1 MVFVNYIQ
9 LDFVSFIVEIFLFIL
24 SIVLLMFG
32 VFLVSMRQYK
42 YVTLVKEL
50 HYILILVFFF
60 AVLLLIETPVINQ
73 VIFNNLLCIDP
84 LVLNVKVVLLVTIIS
99 CLLVSFNYIKNEKL
113 SLFEYN
119 ILILIS
125 VIGLIC
131 FVSAYDFVSFYLA
144 LELQSLCFYILASFK
159 KDSAFSTESGIKY
172 FILGALSS
180 GFLLFGMSLIY
191 GAIGSTNFEVIL
203 KSLALVNY
211 NEFFSDSCV
220 CRVVMGSVF
229 ILISILFKL
238 TAAPFHM
245 WAPDVYEGAPTS
257 ISIIFAAVPKLAFF
271 VILLKIFYVLF
282 YDLLFFW
289 QNEVLFCSLVSIL
302 VGTFSALRQSKIKR
316 FLAFSSV
323 THVGFLLIAFAS
335 GTLEGVTSLFFYM
348 IIYIVMTLN
357 AWSIVLLLEY
367 GKKGS
372 RLRYITDLQNLA
384 KTNPVI
390 AFTLAMNLFSMAGVP
405 PLAGFFAK
413 MYIFFAGLEVS
424 LNLIVI
430 TGIVISVI
438 SAFYYLRFIK
448 LMYFDGTT
456 QGFFFINEGQ
466 SKLIYVLGISFF
478 FLFFFFL
485 NPNLLAL
492 FSESLGVFLFT
503 SL

>member
-24 SIVLLMFG
+24 SIVLLIFG

-159 KDSAFSTESGIKY
+159 KDSAFSTESGLKY

-245 WAPDVYEGAPTS
+245 
-257 ISIIFAAVPKLAFF
+257 
-271 VILLKIFYVLF
+271 
-282 YDLLFFW
+282 
-289 QNEVLFCSLVSIL
+289 
-302 VGTFSALRQSKIKR
+302 
-316 FLAFSSV
+316 
-323 THVGFLLIAFAS
+323 
-335 GTLEGVTSLFFYM
+335 
-348 IIYIVMTLN
+348 
-357 AWSIVLLLEY
+357 
-367 GKKGS
+367 
-372 RLRYITDLQNLA
+372 
-384 KTNPVI
+384 
-390 AFTLAMNLFSMAGVP
+390 
-405 PLAGFFAK
+405 
-413 MYIFFAGLEVS
+413 
-424 LNLIVI
+424 
-430 TGIVISVI
+430 
-438 SAFYYLRFIK
+438 
-448 LMYFDGTT
+448 
-456 QGFFFINEGQ
+456 
-466 SKLIYVLGISFF
+466 
-478 FLFFFFL
+478 
-485 NPNLLAL
+485 
-492 FSESLGVFLFT
+492 
-503 SL
+503 

>member
-60 AVLLLIETPVINQ
+60 AVLLIIETPVINQ

-245 WAPDVYEGAPTS
+245 
-257 ISIIFAAVPKLAFF
+257 
-271 VILLKIFYVLF
+271 
-282 YDLLFFW
+282 
-289 QNEVLFCSLVSIL
+289 
-302 VGTFSALRQSKIKR
+302 
-316 FLAFSSV
+316 
-323 THVGFLLIAFAS
+323 
-335 GTLEGVTSLFFYM
+335 
-348 IIYIVMTLN
+348 
-357 AWSIVLLLEY
+357 
-367 GKKGS
+367 
-372 RLRYITDLQNLA
+372 
-384 KTNPVI
+384 
-390 AFTLAMNLFSMAGVP
+390 
-405 PLAGFFAK
+405 
-413 MYIFFAGLEVS
+413 
-424 LNLIVI
+424 
-430 TGIVISVI
+430 
-438 SAFYYLRFIK
+438 
-448 LMYFDGTT
+448 
-456 QGFFFINEGQ
+456 
-466 SKLIYVLGISFF
+466 
-478 FLFFFFL
+478 
-485 NPNLLAL
+485 
-492 FSESLGVFLFT
+492 
-503 SL
+503 

>member
-245 WAPDVYEGAPTS
+245 
-257 ISIIFAAVPKLAFF
+257 
-271 VILLKIFYVLF
+271 
-282 YDLLFFW
+282 
-289 QNEVLFCSLVSIL
+289 
-302 VGTFSALRQSKIKR
+302 
-316 FLAFSSV
+316 
-323 THVGFLLIAFAS
+323 
-335 GTLEGVTSLFFYM
+335 
-348 IIYIVMTLN
+348 
-357 AWSIVLLLEY
+357 
-367 GKKGS
+367 
-372 RLRYITDLQNLA
+372 
-384 KTNPVI
+384 
-390 AFTLAMNLFSMAGVP
+390 
-405 PLAGFFAK
+405 
-413 MYIFFAGLEVS
+413 
-424 LNLIVI
+424 
-430 TGIVISVI
+430 
-438 SAFYYLRFIK
+438 
-448 LMYFDGTT
+448 
-456 QGFFFINEGQ
+456 
-466 SKLIYVLGISFF
+466 
-478 FLFFFFL
+478 
-485 NPNLLAL
+485 
-492 FSESLGVFLFT
+492 
-503 SL
+503 

>member
-60 AVLLLIETPVINQ
+60 SVLLLIETPVINQ

-245 WAPDVYEGAPTS
+245 
-257 ISIIFAAVPKLAFF
+257 
-271 VILLKIFYVLF
+271 
-282 YDLLFFW
+282 
-289 QNEVLFCSLVSIL
+289 
-302 VGTFSALRQSKIKR
+302 
-316 FLAFSSV
+316 
-323 THVGFLLIAFAS
+323 
-335 GTLEGVTSLFFYM
+335 
-348 IIYIVMTLN
+348 
-357 AWSIVLLLEY
+357 
-367 GKKGS
+367 
-372 RLRYITDLQNLA
+372 
-384 KTNPVI
+384 
-390 AFTLAMNLFSMAGVP
+390 
-405 PLAGFFAK
+405 
-413 MYIFFAGLEVS
+413 
-424 LNLIVI
+424 
-430 TGIVISVI
+430 
-438 SAFYYLRFIK
+438 
-448 LMYFDGTT
+448 
-456 QGFFFINEGQ
+456 
-466 SKLIYVLGISFF
+466 
-478 FLFFFFL
+478 
-485 NPNLLAL
+485 
-492 FSESLGVFLFT
+492 
-503 SL
+503 

>member
-191 GAIGSTNFEVIL
+191 GSIGSTNFEVIL

-245 WAPDVYEGAPTS
+245 
-257 ISIIFAAVPKLAFF
+257 
-271 VILLKIFYVLF
+271 
-282 YDLLFFW
+282 
-289 QNEVLFCSLVSIL
+289 
-302 VGTFSALRQSKIKR
+302 
-316 FLAFSSV
+316 
-323 THVGFLLIAFAS
+323 
-335 GTLEGVTSLFFYM
+335 
-348 IIYIVMTLN
+348 
-357 AWSIVLLLEY
+357 
-367 GKKGS
+367 
-372 RLRYITDLQNLA
+372 
-384 KTNPVI
+384 
-390 AFTLAMNLFSMAGVP
+390 
-405 PLAGFFAK
+405 
-413 MYIFFAGLEVS
+413 
-424 LNLIVI
+424 
-430 TGIVISVI
+430 
-438 SAFYYLRFIK
+438 
-448 LMYFDGTT
+448 
-456 QGFFFINEGQ
+456 
-466 SKLIYVLGISFF
+466 
-478 FLFFFFL
+478 
-485 NPNLLAL
+485 
-492 FSESLGVFLFT
+492 
-503 SL
+503 